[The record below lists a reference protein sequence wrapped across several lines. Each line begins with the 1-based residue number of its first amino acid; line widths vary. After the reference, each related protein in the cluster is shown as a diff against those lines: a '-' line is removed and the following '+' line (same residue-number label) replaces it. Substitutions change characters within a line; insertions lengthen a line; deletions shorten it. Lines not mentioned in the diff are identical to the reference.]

1 MKKLIGYG
9 SLSLFVASFLLSPVA
24 FSLWGS
30 QGLWLCVITANT
42 FGRIVLKD
50 TLNILQVVG
59 PVYWIT
65 RDYVPIG
72 TPFMSLGFM
81 KETDMPWRIGK
92 GLHINLWKRTF
103 QIGVCH
109 KQHYKNSID
118 GELSVVGGRF
128 MEIAPEE
135 IGAW

>member
-1 MKKLIGYG
+1 MKKLIGYV
-9 SLSLFVASFLLSPVA
+9 SLSLFVVSFLLSPVA
-24 FSLWGS
+24 FILWGT

-65 RDYVPIG
+65 RDYVPKG
-72 TPFMSLGFM
+72 TRFASIGFM
-81 KETDMPWRIGK
+81 KQTDEPWRVGT
-92 GLHINLWKRTF
+92 GLHLNLWKRTF
-103 QIGVCH
+103 QIGICH
-109 KQHYKNSID
+109 KQHYTNSMD
-118 GELSVVGGRF
+118 GELSVVGGRL
-128 MEIAPEE
+128 MDTAPTE

>member
-50 TLNILQVVG
+50 TLNTLQVVG
-59 PVYWIT
+59 SVYWIT
-65 RDYVPIG
+65 RDYVPKG
-72 TPFMSLGFM
+72 TRFASIGFM
-81 KETDMPWRIGK
+81 KQIDEPWRVGT
-92 GLHINLWKRTF
+92 GLHLNLWKRTF
-103 QIGVCH
+103 QIGICH
-109 KQHYKNSID
+109 KQHYTNSMD
-118 GELSVVGGRF
+118 GELSVVGGRL
-128 MEIAPEE
+128 MDTAPTE

>member
-24 FSLWGS
+24 FIFWGT
-30 QGLWLCVITANT
+30 QGLWLCAITANT

-65 RDYVPIG
+65 RDYVPKG
-72 TPFMSLGFM
+72 TRFASIGFM
-81 KETDMPWRIGK
+81 KQTDEPWRVGT
-92 GLHINLWKRTF
+92 GLHLNLWKRTF
-103 QIGVCH
+103 QIGICH
-109 KQHYKNSID
+109 KQHYTNSMD
-118 GELSVVGGRF
+118 GELSVVGGRL
-128 MEIAPEE
+128 MDTAPTE

>member
-9 SLSLFVASFLLSPVA
+9 SLSLFVSSIVLAPV
-24 FSLWGS
+24 SYLLWGS
-30 QGLWLCVITANT
+30 QGIWLCVITANT

-65 RDYVPIG
+65 RDNVTKG
-72 TPFMSLGFM
+72 TPLVSVGFM
-81 KETDMPWRIGK
+81 KQLDDPWRTGK
-92 GLHINLWKRTF
+92 GLHFNLWKRTF
-103 QIGVCH
+103 QLGFC
-109 KQHYKNSID
+109 KKNHYKNSVD

-128 MEIAPEE
+128 MEVTPEE

>member
-9 SLSLFVASFLLSPVA
+9 SLSLFVAALLSLPVA
-24 FSLWGS
+24 SVMWGYK
-30 QGLWLCVITANT
+30 GFWICVIVANT

-50 TLNILQVVG
+50 TLNLLQVVG

-65 RDYVPIG
+65 RDYVPEN
-72 TPFMSLGFM
+72 TPLVSIGFM
-81 KETDMPWRIGK
+81 KQTDAPWRTGK
-92 GLHINLWKRTF
+92 GLHFNLWKRTF
-103 QIGVCH
+103 QIGFCR
-109 KQHYKNSID
+109 KNHYKNSID

-128 MEIAPEE
+128 MDIEPEE

>member
-30 QGLWLCVITANT
+30 
-42 FGRIVLKD
+42 D
-50 TLNILQVVG
+50 
-59 PVYWIT
+59 
-65 RDYVPIG
+65 
-72 TPFMSLGFM
+72 
-81 KETDMPWRIGK
+81 EPWRVGK

-128 MEIAPEE
+128 METAPEE

>member
-24 FSLWGS
+24 FILWGS

-50 TLNILQVVG
+50 TLNVLQVVG

-65 RDYVPIG
+65 RDYVPKG
-72 TPFMSLGFM
+72 TRLASIGFM
-81 KETDMPWRIGK
+81 KQIDEPWRIGT
-92 GLHINLWKRTF
+92 GLHLNLWKRTF
-103 QIGVCH
+103 QIGICH
-109 KQHYKNSID
+109 KQHYTNSMD
-118 GELSVVGGRF
+118 GELSVVGGRL
-128 MEIAPEE
+128 MDTAPTE

>member
-24 FSLWGS
+24 FSLWGT
-30 QGLWLCVITANT
+30 QGLWLCAITANT

-59 PVYWIT
+59 PFYWIT
-65 RDYVPIG
+65 RDYVPKG
-72 TPFMSLGFM
+72 TRFASIGFM
-81 KETDMPWRIGK
+81 KQIDEPWRVGT
-92 GLHINLWKRTF
+92 GLHFNLWKRTF
-103 QIGVCH
+103 QIGICH
-109 KQHYKNSID
+109 KQHYTNSMD
-118 GELSVVGGRF
+118 GELSVVGGRL
-128 MEIAPEE
+128 MDTAPTE

>member
-24 FSLWGS
+24 FIFWGS
-30 QGLWLCVITANT
+30 QGIWLCVITANT

-50 TLNILQVVG
+50 TLNTLQVVG

-65 RDYVPIG
+65 RDYVPKG
-72 TPFMSLGFM
+72 TRFASIGFM
-81 KETDMPWRIGK
+81 KQIDEPWRVGT
-92 GLHINLWKRTF
+92 GLHLNLWKRTF
-103 QIGVCH
+103 QIGICH
-109 KQHYKNSID
+109 KQHYTNSMD
-118 GELSVVGGRF
+118 GELSVVGGRL
-128 MEIAPEE
+128 MDTAPTE